1 MMNRRGAEGKPGM
14 LLATLIFIAM
24 AAATWIYYA
33 PSAPGGSLGLCLP
46 APWLW
51 PLEPLTSEIAACAL
65 IFFTALLA
73 GVFNRTFSIVPGTS
87 IAYAAIFLVACGA
100 QPVVTARLT
109 AAPMLALAAL
119 IGVWLL
125 CNSVGKR
132 APTECF
138 LLAAMLSAG
147 SMIQYAFALLLPV
160 FLLCAIVGKV
170 MKFKEFIAF
179 LLGIIAPYWIAIGF
193 GLVSLDSFRLPELYY
208 ITASGFDKVDFLLT
222 VILTGITG
230 LLYVI
235 CTLLQAVQLYSAN
248 ARNRAFYGI
257 FNVLGFG
264 TLALMMIDFGNFT
277 AYIAILNL
285 MMAFSAAELLQR
297 SLAKSTWPPMLLGM
311 AAYVAFFIFFIR
323 F

>member
-1 MMNRRGAEGKPGM
+1 MNRRGAEGKPGM
-14 LLATLIFIAM
+14 LLATLLFAAM
-24 AAATWIYYA
+24 AAATWVYYTPA
-33 PSAPGGSLGLCLP
+33 PPGGSLGLCLP

-51 PLEPLTSEIAACAL
+51 PLAPFTSEIAACGL
-65 IFFTALLA
+65 IFITALLA
-73 GVFNRTFSIVPGTS
+73 GVFNRSISIVPDTS
-87 IAYAAIFLVACGA
+87 IAYSAIFLIACGA

-132 APTECF
+132 AATECF

-160 FLLCAIVGKV
+160 FMFCAIVGKV
-170 MKFKEFIAF
+170 MRFKEFIAF
-179 LLGIIAPYWIAIGF
+179 LLGIMAPYWIALGC
-193 GLVSLDSFRLPELYY
+193 GLVSFDEFELPELYY
-208 ITASGFDKVDFLLT
+208 ITSSGFDKTDFLLT
-222 VILTGITG
+222 VILTGATG
-230 LLYVI
+230 LLFLI
-235 CTLLQAVQLYSAN
+235 CTLLQAVQIYSAN
-248 ARNRAFYGI
+248 ARTRAYYGI

-264 TLALMMIDFGNFT
+264 TLALMIIDFGNFT

-297 SLAKSTWPPMLLGM
+297 SPAKSTWPPMLLGA